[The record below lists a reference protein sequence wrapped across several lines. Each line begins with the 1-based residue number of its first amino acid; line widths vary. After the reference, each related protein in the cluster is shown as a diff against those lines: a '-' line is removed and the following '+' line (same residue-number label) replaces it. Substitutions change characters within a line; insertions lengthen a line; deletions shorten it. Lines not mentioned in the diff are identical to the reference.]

1 MNPSSVV
8 QLISKQKANSRLH
21 IYNYGDDARVV
32 NQGDL
37 LICSSNSL
45 ALGSTSN
52 VEFEITIRGRDMF
65 IFQSHVEKAMELWND
80 NKDYLSQPS
89 AKIID
94 MATRQRDM
102 VEALRHFKA
111 N

>member
-21 IYNYGDDARVV
+21 IYNYGEDPRVV
-32 NQGDL
+32 NEGDL
-37 LICSSNSL
+37 LICSSNAL
-45 ALGSTSN
+45 ALGSTSD

-65 IFQSHVEKAMELWND
+65 IFQSHVEKAMALWND
-80 NKDYLSQPS
+80 NKEYLMRPV
-89 AKIID
+89 AKVID
-94 MATRQRDM
+94 LAERQRDM
-102 VEALRHFKA
+102 AEALRHFKA